1 MTATEQLQTNIEV
14 LTLLPAL
21 RQRPATDA
29 ERAVLSRWGGWGRA
43 DVMRLAEHPFRR
55 GQLADPIAKH
65 LAPDQAISL
74 QASCTTAFYT
84 QASVVA
90 GMWETVRRL
99 GLRPER
105 VLEPAA
111 GTGAFL
117 AGCPADLRP
126 STFVAVELDRI
137 SAEVLGHLH
146 PSARVVAGRFEEA
159 DLPLGWFDLVI
170 GNVPFGDFGVADTDV
185 PRYVRDRIHDY
196 FVARCLRYLRPG
208 GIAALITSRGTLDK
222 RDCKVRDYI
231 AARAELL
238 GVVRLPVGTFPDT
251 QVCSDLLLLQEG
263 RGARKWRAITK
274 VEWRQEVKDW
284 RGDKVEG
291 VRSAE
296 INAYVAG
303 QPAAMLG
310 RHAEVTAQ
318 YGRSYAAV
326 PTGAAGPMETEI
338 PDRLIAQLPKGWALV
353 QGPAAEVVA
362 DMKRDHPDNDAGRAW
377 WAVYSAAKA
386 LLQAQACGEPVDE
399 LRATVTACIETA
411 WQAAPLDAK
420 HTATQLGDWDL
431 LPFVQ
436 GCVTADG
443 ELAPALATGVQSDAA
458 ECVDLSDALAVC
470 LSRVGRVDSGV
481 IADLL
486 GRSRMEVARDLVRDG
501 LAFRDPA
508 GHLVTAEEYL
518 SGDVKGKLAAAHR
531 AAVVDPEFNINVG
544 ALAEVQPADIP
555 ATDIGLFFGSR
566 WIPSEVYAD
575 FARHLLGGAVKVS
588 YVEVDAF
595 FAVALNTWSEKERP
609 WGTDRVRGRE
619 IFEAT
624 LNLRS
629 VKVYDGEGDDR
640 TLNHDATL
648 AAAVKA
654 DDMRAAFM
662 AWVWQDDDR
671 ARLLVRRYNDRFNR
685 LRRRRYDGSR
695 LAFPGMAA
703 DVTLRTHQRAAI
715 ARALLSPRGD
725 EPAFIHPTGAGKTFE
740 CIATAIKGVQIGA
753 WKRALICVPNHL
765 IEQWG
770 RDVARLYPG
779 WVDEVV
785 VADRKMMSPAHRQA
799 FFARV
804 AMGRWP
810 VVICTHS
817 QLKTIPIAPAAFAEL
832 LTEEIDA
839 LREHLDMTDDRQSQK
854 RIQRAIRKLEAK
866 LSQRH
871 VEIRRDS
878 GKLTEWGDLRFDCF
892 MVDEAQAFKNL
903 GFTTRLDVAGLSS
916 SESQRAFDMLMKAT
930 LVQRGG
936 GRVIFATATP
946 VTNTLAELHT
956 MMRFL
961 QPGRL
966 AEMGLRHFDAFAG
979 AFTETYQSVEMKP
992 AGDGYRVV
1000 TRLRFRNLPELAN
1013 IVAQS
1018 WDICDVADLHLDLPT
1033 LVGGAEDVVSVPASE
1048 SLTAYIADLAD
1059 RAAKVREGGVDP
1071 AQDNMLKITSDGRKA
1086 AMLNGD
1092 PASPAEALQRATKIH
1107 ACAERVLAHH
1117 RATAADRGAQLVFC
1131 DLYTPRAAAHAV
1143 DEEDSDPETPEEHA
1157 WAAAGVYGLLRHLL
1171 ERGGVQSHEIAYIHD
1186 AAKPAEKE
1194 ALHEAVNA
1202 GRVRVL
1208 IGSTEKMS
1216 TGLNVQARL
1225 CALHHLDTPWRPD
1238 GIIQRNGRALR
1249 QGNGFRQVAIHIYVT
1264 EGSFDA
1270 YMWGLQRAK
1279 LEVISQIT
1287 RAEPSSR
1294 TADDVGD
1301 AVLTASQVQAIAT
1314 GDLRILRR
1322 VQVEG
1327 ELVRLDRGLRS
1338 WLDERDAAQRAAR
1351 RLPGWVAEVVE
1362 SARDHI
1368 YAAVLAAAQPSEW
1381 LCLVADK
1388 LGGDLYPVT
1397 DKEAAHSALR
1407 ALRRR
1412 AAGSLG
1418 EYRVGEYQ
1426 GMSIFTRA
1434 STTDLELR
1442 HDRCYLR
1449 FGLTETAVGTFR
1461 SADAALRS
1469 IPARLAHLRQRY
1481 DDLASQAEQIPAVL
1495 SRPWPHVDEL
1505 AALHAEYS
1513 RLTED
1518 LSQPDAPLQ
1527 VAVPLRSVP
1536 TTIEVSRIEIEP
1548 WPEEE
1553 PLAPEPVAPPPPAPP
1568 VRSAQPVQLSL
1579 FGGAP

>member
-1 MTATEQLQTNIEV
+1 MTASEQVQANISV
-14 LTLLPAL
+14 LTLLPQL
-21 RQRPATDA
+21 RQRPATEA
-29 ERAVLSRWGGWGRA
+29 ERTVLSRWGGWGRA
-43 DVMRLAEHPFRR
+43 DVLRLAEHPYRR
-55 GQLADPIAKH
+55 GQLAEFIAKH
-65 LAPDQAISL
+65 LTAEQAAGV

-84 QASVVA
+84 PAPVVA

-117 AGCPADLRP
+117 EGCPADLRP

-146 PSARVVAGRFEEA
+146 PSSRVVAGRFEEV

-170 GNVPFGDFGVADTDV
+170 GNVPFGEFGVADASV
-185 PRYVRDRIHDY
+185 PRYLREKIHDY

-222 RDCKVRDYI
+222 RDCKVREYI

-251 QVCSDLLLLQEG
+251 QACSDLLLLQEG
-263 RGARKWRAITK
+263 RGARKWTALTK
-274 VEWRQEVKDW
+274 VEWRQEVKGWDSVP
-284 RGDKVEG
+284 VE
-291 VRSAE
+291 VLREAE
-296 INAYVAG
+296 INAYVASHR
-303 QPAAMLG
+303 AAMVG
-310 RHAEVTAQ
+310 CHAEVSTQ

-326 PTGAAGPMETEI
+326 ASPTAGPLDVEI
-338 PDRLIAQLPKGWALV
+338 PARLMAQLPKGWTLV
-353 QGPAAEVVA
+353 QGAAAEVPA
-362 DMKRDHPDNDAGRAW
+362 DVKRDHPDNEAGRAW
-377 WAVYSAAKA
+377 WSVYSAAKA
-386 LLQAQACGEPVDE
+386 FLQAQAEGAPVDE
-399 LRATVTACIETA
+399 LRAQVNDYIRSAWET
-411 WQAAPLDAK
+411 APLDAGR
-420 HTATQLGDWDL
+420 TAADLADWDL

-436 GCVTADG
+436 GCVTSSG
-443 ELAPALATGVQSDAA
+443 EPAPALATGVQSDAT
-458 ECVDLSDALAVC
+458 ECIDLPDALAVC
-470 LSRVGRVDSGV
+470 LSRLGRVDTGV

-486 GRSRMEVARDLVRDG
+486 GRSRMEVARDLVREG
-501 LAFRDPA
+501 AAFRDPA

-518 SGDVKGKLAAAHR
+518 SGDVKSKLATARR
-531 AAVVDPEFNINVG
+531 AAVVDPEFRANVE
-544 ALAEVQPADIP
+544 ALAAVQPADIP
-555 ATDIGLFFGSR
+555 ASDIGLSFGSR
-566 WIPSEVYAD
+566 WIPSTVYVD
-575 FARHLLGGAVKVS
+575 FAQHLFGGAAKVN

-595 FAVALNTWSEKERP
+595 FAVVLHPWPEKENA
-609 WGTDRVRGRE
+609 WSTDRVRGRE

-624 LNLRS
+624 LNLRG
-629 VKVYDGEGDDR
+629 VKVYDGEGEDR
-640 TLNHDATL
+640 TLNHDASL

-654 DDMRAAFM
+654 DDMRAAFL
-662 AWVWQDDDR
+662 AWVWQDAER
-671 ARLLVRRYNDRFNR
+671 TRVLVRRYNDAFNR

-695 LAFPGMAA
+695 FAFPGMAA
-703 DVTLRTHQRAAI
+703 DVTLRPHQRAAI

-753 WKRALICVPNHL
+753 WKRVLICVPNHL

-817 QLKTIPIAPAAFAEL
+817 QLKTIPIAPTAFAEL

-839 LREHLDMTDDRQSQK
+839 LREHLDMTDDHQSQK
-854 RIQRAIRKLEAK
+854 RIQRAIRKLQVK

-871 VEIRRDS
+871 KEIRRDS

-916 SESQRAFDMLMKAT
+916 GESQRAFDMLMKAT
-930 LVQRGG
+930 LVQRSG

-961 QPGRL
+961 QPDRL

-1000 TRLRFRNLPELAN
+1000 SRLRFRNLPELAN

-1018 WDICDVADLHLDLPT
+1018 WDICSVADLHLDLPT
-1033 LVGGAEDVVSVPASE
+1033 LAGGAEDVVSVSPSE
-1048 SLTAYIADLAD
+1048 SLTSYIADLAE
-1059 RAAKVREGGVDP
+1059 RATKVREGGVNP

-1131 DLYTPRAAAHAV
+1131 DLYTPRASAHAV
-1143 DEEDSDPETPEEHA
+1143 DEDDSDPETPEEHA

-1171 ERGGVQSHEIAYIHD
+1171 ERGGVQPHEIAYIHD

-1194 ALHEAVNA
+1194 ALHAAVND

-1249 QGNGFRQVAIHIYVT
+1249 QGNAFRQVAIHIYVT

-1287 RAEPSSR
+1287 RAEPSGR

-1314 GDLRILRR
+1314 GDPRILQR
-1322 VQVEG
+1322 VQMEG
-1327 ELVRLDRGLRS
+1327 DLVRLDRGLRS
-1338 WLDERDAAQRAAR
+1338 WLDERDAAHLSAR
-1351 RLPGWVAEVVE
+1351 RLPGWVADVVTA
-1362 SARDHI
+1362 ARDHI
-1368 YAAVLAAAQPSEW
+1368 HAAGLAAAERPEW
-1381 LCLVADK
+1381 ACLVADGP
-1388 LGGDLYPVT
+1388 GGDMSPAL
-1397 DKEAAHSALR
+1397 DKEDAYKVLR
-1407 ALRRR
+1407 VLQRR
-1412 AAGSLG
+1412 AAGAMG
-1418 EYRVGEYQ
+1418 EFRVGEYR
-1426 GMSIFTRA
+1426 GMDIVARA

-1442 HDRCYLR
+1442 HGRCCLR

-1461 SADAALRS
+1461 SADLALRS
-1469 IPARLAHLRQRY
+1469 IPARLAQLRQRY
-1481 DDLASQAEQIPAVL
+1481 DELARQAEELPATL
-1495 SRPWPHVDEL
+1495 SQPWPHADEL

-1518 LSQPDAPLQ
+1518 LSQADAPLQ
-1527 VAVPLRSVP
+1527 VAVPLRAMPPVL
-1536 TTIEVSRIEIEP
+1536 EAARIEIEP

-1553 PLAPEPVAPPPPAPP
+1553 PKPEPVIPPKPVPPA
-1568 VRSAQPVQLSL
+1568 RSAKPVQLTL